1 MSPYHRTTISR
12 SRALATSIAL
22 VGLVF
27 VSPTEIHA
35 GPAPFCDI
43 VCDLDKKCSVD
54 GGEPRDRCDIASGD
68 EVTYVYQVSS
78 MGHTV
83 RVFDD
88 KLGVIGNTT
97 SLLTKTTTLTET
109 TTNEAWIVSQDEC
122 FCAFGNGWDS
132 LTVFV
137 HQETSTPTPSATPTP
152 TPVSTPT
159 PTLCVVTWPESQV
172 VTIAKG
178 QSPTNNAKLVHT
190 IRGHIID
197 PNSLGAS
204 AHRIEVCSGTEVSAS
219 VSDTSGSP
227 SNTAS
232 GSLQCTT
239 DGCQGQVNVT
249 EKYQSTSA
257 DGRDKDSITFIPK

>member
-1 MSPYHRTTISR
+1 MPSYQCIAISR
-12 SRALATSIAL
+12 SRALVISIAFI
-22 VGLVF
+22 GLAF

-35 GPAPFCDI
+35 GPPPFCDI
-43 VCDLDKKCSVD
+43 VCNLDKKCSVD
-54 GGEPRDRCDIASGD
+54 GGEPQDRCDIASGD
-68 EVTYVYQVSS
+68 EVTYVYQVDA
-78 MGHTV
+78 MGYTV

-88 KLGVIGNTT
+88 KLGVIGNTGD
-97 SLLTKTTTLTET
+97 LLTKTTTLTET
-109 TTNEAWIVSQDEC
+109 TTNEAWIVSEGEC
-122 FCAFGNGWDS
+122 FCAFGNFWDS

-137 HQETSTPTPSATPTP
+137 HQETPTPTPSATPTS
-152 TPVSTPT
+152 TPVPTPT
-159 PTLCVVTWPESQV
+159 PTLCVMTWPESQII
-172 VTIAKG
+172 TIAKG

-227 SNTAS
+227 INTAS

-239 DGCQGQVNVT
+239 DGCHGQVNVT
-249 EKYQSTSA
+249 EKYHSTSA